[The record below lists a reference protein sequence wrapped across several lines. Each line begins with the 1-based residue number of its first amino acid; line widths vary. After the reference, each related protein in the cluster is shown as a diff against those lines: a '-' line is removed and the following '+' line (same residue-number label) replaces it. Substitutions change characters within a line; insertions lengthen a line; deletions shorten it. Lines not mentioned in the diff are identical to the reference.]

1 MLKKKYKKKILLCSE
16 IIFMVYFFAT
26 ITVSCKYTIS
36 DTIKEQNAKIKEQN
50 FGIKSTAINKV
61 TVDEIL
67 MEVRRIKN
75 GAIIIDQDLLFS
87 YIVKPEL
94 KGNVKL
100 IVIDIEIVRDKANK
114 ENDGNPFLRIKYKLR
129 KGKENSEHSYFNSVG
144 DFKLWNL
151 KT

>member
-16 IIFMVYFFAT
+16 IIFMVSFFAT

-36 DTIKEQNAKIKEQN
+36 DTIGEQNAKIKEQN

-94 KGNVKL
+94 KGNVRL
-100 IVIDIEIVRDKANK
+100 IVIDVEIVRDKSNK
-114 ENDGNPFLRIKYKLR
+114 ENDGNPFLRIEYQLR
-129 KGKENSEHSYFNSVG
+129 KGKENSERSYFNSVG
-144 DFKLWNL
+144 DFKL
-151 KT
+151 

>member
-114 ENDGNPFLRIKYKLR
+114 ENDGNPFLRIKYQLR